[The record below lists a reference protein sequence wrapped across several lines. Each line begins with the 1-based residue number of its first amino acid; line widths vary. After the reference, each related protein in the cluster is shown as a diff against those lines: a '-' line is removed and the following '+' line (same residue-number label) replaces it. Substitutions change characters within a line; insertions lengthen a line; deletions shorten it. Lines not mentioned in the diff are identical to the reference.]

1 MSTVKESS
9 DELNP
14 AVAIPA
20 TEIAPRLKRTVSDY
34 IALAIATCGVGYFP
48 IAPGT
53 LGSLVG
59 VALYVTLRML
69 TGSLMDRLSRVG
81 TLSWPHPEIGF
92 LAVELVTIALVT
104 LIGIWAA
111 SRAERIF
118 QKKDPGKVVID
129 EVAGQL
135 IALLPIPLAF
145 PSATLFWVIVAFLL
159 FRAFDIVKPYPIR
172 RLEALESGLG
182 IVADDLGAGAYAAIL
197 ISIPI
202 ALASFL
208 QYLPDVF

>member
-1 MSTVKESS
+1 MPIKESS

-20 TEIAPRLKRTVSDY
+20 SKIAPRLKRSASDY
-34 IALAIATCGVGYFP
+34 LALAIATCGVGYFP

-59 VALYVTLRML
+59 VALYVTLRTL
-69 TGSLMDRLSRVG
+69 TVNQMDRLSRVG
-81 TLSWPHPEIGF
+81 TLSWQHPEIAF
-92 LAVELVTIALVT
+92 LGVELVTIALVT
-104 LIGIWAA
+104 SIGIWAA
-111 SRAERIF
+111 ARAERIF

-145 PSATLFWVIVAFLL
+145 PPAALFWIIIAFLL

-182 IVADDLGAGAYAAIL
+182 IVVDDLAAGLYAAIL

-202 ALASFL
+202 ALASFF